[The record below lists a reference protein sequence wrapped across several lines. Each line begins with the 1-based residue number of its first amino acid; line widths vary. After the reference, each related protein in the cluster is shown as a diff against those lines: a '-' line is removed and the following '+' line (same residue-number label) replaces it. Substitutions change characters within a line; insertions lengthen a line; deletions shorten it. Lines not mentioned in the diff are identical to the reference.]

1 MKRRRRHPA
10 GALMASS
17 PSGLGYFLSMQRLR
31 RAVGRFWQK
40 GYEDNLT
47 GLAAMVSYNLLLSL
61 FPVALIALFI
71 GGRVLRS
78 PEITQSVLDDLQKL
92 FPSAT
97 ESDLRSALRSV
108 RSSTGTVGILALVGS
123 AWVASS
129 FWGGLDSAFCRIYNL
144 PCRSWVRQK
153 VFALGMLVV
162 VLAFFAAS
170 VAIPA
175 IQGLWVSSARDLPL
189 GLSHVRGLVYGVSLV
204 ASLVLLFA
212 ILCLFYW
219 RVPKGA
225 IPWTCVW
232 PGALGATIAMALVDW
247 GFPLY
252 LAEASTLRSVK
263 GVVVFVLIALV
274 WCWALSII
282 LLAGAVVNERRFEER
297 RDGRFTVSAFEQRD
311 AVHSSPR

>member
-1 MKRRRRHPA
+1 
-10 GALMASS
+10 
-17 PSGLGYFLSMQRLR
+17 MQRVR
-31 RAVGRFWQK
+31 RAVARFWGK

-47 GLAAMVSYNLLLSL
+47 GLAAMVAYSLLLSL
-61 FPVALIALFI
+61 FPVALIALFVA
-71 GGRVLRS
+71 GRVLGS
-78 PEITQSVLDDLQKL
+78 DEVTQSVLRDLQRL

-97 ESDLRSALRSV
+97 EGDLRAALRSV
-108 RSSTGTVGILALVGS
+108 RSSSTTAGVLALVAS
-123 AWVASS
+123 AWVAAS
-129 FWGGLDSAFCRIYNL
+129 FWGALDTAFCRIYQL

-204 ASLVLLFA
+204 ASLVLLLA
-212 ILCLFYW
+212 ILCLIYW

-282 LLAGAVVNERRFEER
+282 LLAGAVVNELRFEDR
-297 RDGRFTVSAFEQRD
+297 RDSRFSLSAFEQRES
-311 AVHSSPR
+311 VHSSPP

>member
-1 MKRRRRHPA
+1 
-10 GALMASS
+10 
-17 PSGLGYFLSMQRLR
+17 MQRLR
-31 RAVGRFWQK
+31 RALSRFWQK

-47 GLAAMVSYNLLLSL
+47 GLAAMVAYNLLLSL

-71 GGRVLRS
+71 AGRVLRS

-123 AWVASS
+123 AWVACS
-129 FWGGLDSAFCRIYNL
+129 FWGGLDTAFCRIYHL

-170 VAIPA
+170 VAIPVL
-175 IQGLWVSSARDLPL
+175 QGLWVSTARDLPL
-189 GLSHVRGLVYGVSLV
+189 GLDNVRGLVYAVSLL
-204 ASLVLLFA
+204 ASLVLLFGM
-212 ILCLFYW
+212 LCLIYW

-232 PGALGATIAMALVDW
+232 PGALGATLAMAAVDW
-247 GFPLY
+247 LFPLY
-252 LAEASTLRSVK
+252 LAEASTLRTVR
-263 GVVVFVLIALV
+263 GVVVFVLIALI
-274 WCWALSII
+274 WCWALSLI
-282 LLAGAVVNERRFEER
+282 LLSGAVVNELRFEAR
-297 RDGRFTVSAFEQRD
+297 RAGRFRMSASDLPEPVR
-311 AVHSSPR
+311 SSPG

>member
-1 MKRRRRHPA
+1 
-10 GALMASS
+10 
-17 PSGLGYFLSMQRLR
+17 MQRLR
-31 RAVGRFWQK
+31 RAIGRFWQK
-40 GYEDNLT
+40 GYEDGLT
-47 GLAAMVSYNLLLSL
+47 GLAAMVAYNLLLSL

-71 GGRVLRS
+71 AGRVLQS
-78 PEITQSVLDDLQKL
+78 DDITRSVLDDLQKL

-129 FWGGLDSAFCRIYNL
+129 FWGALDTAFCRIYHL

-162 VLAFFAAS
+162 VLVFFAAS

-175 IQGLWVSSARDLPL
+175 LQSLWVSSARDLPL
-189 GLSHVRGLVYGVSLV
+189 GLDHVRGLVYAVSLI
-204 ASLVLLFA
+204 ASLVLLFGM
-212 ILCLFYW
+212 LCLIYW

-232 PGALGATIAMALVDW
+232 PGALGSTAAMAAVDW
-247 GFPLY
+247 LFPLY
-252 LAEASTLRSVK
+252 LAEASTLRTVK
-263 GVVVFVLIALV
+263 GVVVFVLIALI
-274 WCWALSII
+274 WCWALSLI
-282 LLAGAVVNERRFEER
+282 LLSGAVVNELRFEAR
-297 RDGRFTVSAFEQRD
+297 RQSRFTLSGIDPREPVR
-311 AVHSSPR
+311 SSPG

>member
-47 GLAAMVSYNLLLSL
+47 GLAAMVAYSLLLSL

-71 GGRVLRS
+71 AGRVLRS
-78 PEITQSVLDDLQKL
+78 DEVTQSVLYDLQRL

-97 ESDLRSALRSV
+97 EADLRSALRSV
-108 RSSTGTVGILALVGS
+108 RSSSTTAGVLALVGS
-123 AWVASS
+123 AWVAAS
-129 FWGGLDSAFCRIYNL
+129 FWGALDTAFCRIYQL

-175 IQGLWVSSARDLPL
+175 IQSLWASSARDLPL
-189 GLSHVRGLVYGVSLV
+189 GLSQVKGLVYGVSLL

-212 ILCLFYW
+212 I
-219 RVPKGA
+219 
-225 IPWTCVW
+225 
-232 PGALGATIAMALVDW
+232 
-247 GFPLY
+247 
-252 LAEASTLRSVK
+252 
-263 GVVVFVLIALV
+263 
-274 WCWALSII
+274 
-282 LLAGAVVNERRFEER
+282 
-297 RDGRFTVSAFEQRD
+297 
-311 AVHSSPR
+311 

>member
-1 MKRRRRHPA
+1 
-10 GALMASS
+10 
-17 PSGLGYFLSMQRLR
+17 MQRVR
-31 RAVGRFWQK
+31 RAVVRFWGK

-47 GLAAMVSYNLLLSL
+47 GLAAMVAYSLLLSL
-61 FPVALIALFI
+61 FPVALIALFVA
-71 GGRVLRS
+71 GRVLRS
-78 PEITQSVLDDLQKL
+78 EEVTLSVLNDLQRL

-97 ESDLRSALRSV
+97 EADLRSALRSV
-108 RSSTGTVGILALVGS
+108 RSSSTTAGVLALVGS
-123 AWVASS
+123 LWVATS
-129 FWGGLDSAFCRIYNL
+129 FWGALDTAFCRIYHL

-153 VFALGMLVV
+153 IFALGMLVV

-175 IQGLWVSSARDLPL
+175 IQGLWVSSAHDLPL
-189 GLSHVRGLVYGVSLV
+189 GLNHVPGLVYGVSLL

-212 ILCLFYW
+212 ILCVIYW

-252 LAEASTLRSVK
+252 LAEASTLRSVR

-274 WCWALSII
+274 WCWALSVI
-282 LLAGAVVNERRFEER
+282 LLAGAVVNELRFEDR
-297 RDGRFTVSAFEQRD
+297 RRGRFTLSGFEQREP
-311 AVHSSPR
+311 ARSSPD

>member
-1 MKRRRRHPA
+1 
-10 GALMASS
+10 
-17 PSGLGYFLSMQRLR
+17 MQRVR
-31 RAVGRFWQK
+31 RAVARFWGK

-47 GLAAMVSYNLLLSL
+47 GLAAMVAYSLLLSL
-61 FPVALIALFI
+61 FPVALIALFVA
-71 GGRVLRS
+71 GRVLRS
-78 PEITQSVLDDLQKL
+78 EEVTQSVLNDLQRL

-97 ESDLRSALRSV
+97 EADLRSALRSV
-108 RSSTGTVGILALVGS
+108 RASSTTAGVLALVGS
-123 AWVASS
+123 AWVAAS
-129 FWGGLDSAFCRIYNL
+129 FWGALDTAFCRIYHL

-162 VLAFFAAS
+162 VLAFFAAT

-189 GLSHVRGLVYGVSLV
+189 GLSHVKGLVYGVSLL
-204 ASLVLLFA
+204 ASLLLLFA
-212 ILCLFYW
+212 ILCVIYW

-252 LAEASTLRSVK
+252 LAEASTLRSVR

-274 WCWALSII
+274 WCWALSVI
-282 LLAGAVVNERRFEER
+282 LLCGAVVNELRFEDKR
-297 RDGRFTVSAFEQRD
+297 ATSFTMSGFEQPE
-311 AVHSSPR
+311 AAHSSRR

>member
-1 MKRRRRHPA
+1 
-10 GALMASS
+10 
-17 PSGLGYFLSMQRLR
+17 MQRVR
-31 RAVGRFWQK
+31 RAVARFWGK

-47 GLAAMVSYNLLLSL
+47 GLAAMVAYSLLLSL
-61 FPVALIALFI
+61 FPVALIALFVA
-71 GGRVLRS
+71 GRVLRS
-78 PEITQSVLDDLQKL
+78 EEVTQSVLADLQRL

-97 ESDLRSALRSV
+97 EADLRSALRSV
-108 RSSTGTVGILALVGS
+108 RSSSTTAGVLALVGS
-123 AWVASS
+123 VWVATS
-129 FWGGLDSAFCRIYNL
+129 FWGALDTAFCRIYHL

-175 IQGLWVSSARDLPL
+175 IQGLWVSSAHDLPL
-189 GLSHVRGLVYGVSLV
+189 GLNRVPGLVYGVSLL

-212 ILCLFYW
+212 ILCVIYW

-232 PGALGATIAMALVDW
+232 PGALVATLAMALVDW

-274 WCWALSII
+274 WCWALSLI
-282 LLAGAVVNERRFEER
+282 LLAGAVVNELRFEDR
-297 RDGRFTVSAFEQRD
+297 RDSRFSLSAFEQRES
-311 AVHSSPR
+311 VRSSPP

>member
-1 MKRRRRHPA
+1 MRRV
-10 GALMASS
+10 
-17 PSGLGYFLSMQRLR
+17 R
-31 RAVGRFWQK
+31 RAVARFWGK

-47 GLAAMVSYNLLLSL
+47 GLAAMVAYSLLLSL
-61 FPVALIALFI
+61 FPVALIALFVA
-71 GGRVLRS
+71 GRVLRS
-78 PEITQSVLDDLQKL
+78 EEVTQSVLNDLQRL

-97 ESDLRSALRSV
+97 EADLRSALRSV
-108 RSSTGTVGILALVGS
+108 RSSSTTAGVLALVGS
-123 AWVASS
+123 AWVATS
-129 FWGGLDSAFCRIYNL
+129 FWGALDTAFCRIYHL

-175 IQGLWVSSARDLPL
+175 IQGLWAASAHDLPL
-189 GLSHVRGLVYGVSLV
+189 GLNHVEGLVYAVSLA

-212 ILCLFYW
+212 ILCLIYW

-232 PGALGATIAMALVDW
+232 PGALVATLAMALVDW

-274 WCWALSII
+274 WCWALSLI
-282 LLAGAVVNERRFEER
+282 LLAGAVVNELRFEDR
-297 RDGRFTVSAFEQRD
+297 RDGRFSLSAFEQRER
-311 AVHSSPR
+311 VRSSPP

>member
-1 MKRRRRHPA
+1 
-10 GALMASS
+10 
-17 PSGLGYFLSMQRLR
+17 MQRVR
-31 RAVGRFWQK
+31 RAVARFWGK

-47 GLAAMVSYNLLLSL
+47 GLAAMVAYSLLLSL
-61 FPVALIALFI
+61 FPVALIALFVA
-71 GGRVLRS
+71 GRVLRS
-78 PEITQSVLDDLQKL
+78 EEVTQSVLADLQRL

-97 ESDLRSALRSV
+97 EADLRSALRSV
-108 RSSTGTVGILALVGS
+108 RSSSTTAGVLALVGS
-123 AWVASS
+123 VWVATS
-129 FWGGLDSAFCRIYNL
+129 FWGALDTAFCRIYHL

-175 IQGLWVSSARDLPL
+175 IQGLWVSSAHDLPL
-189 GLSHVRGLVYGVSLV
+189 GLNRVPGLVYGVSLL

-212 ILCLFYW
+212 ILCVIYW

-232 PGALGATIAMALVDW
+232 PGALVATLAMALVDW

-274 WCWALSII
+274 WCWALSLI
-282 LLAGAVVNERRFEER
+282 LLAGAVVNELRFEDR
-297 RDGRFTVSAFEQRD
+297 RENRFSLSAFEQRD
-311 AVHSSPR
+311 SVHSSPP

>member
-1 MKRRRRHPA
+1 V
-10 GALMASS
+10 
-17 PSGLGYFLSMQRLR
+17 QRVR
-31 RAVGRFWQK
+31 RAVARFWGK

-47 GLAAMVSYNLLLSL
+47 GLAAMVAYSLLLSL

-71 GGRVLRS
+71 AGRVLRS
-78 PEITQSVLDDLQKL
+78 DEVTQSVLYDLQRL

-97 ESDLRSALRSV
+97 EADLRSALRSV
-108 RSSTGTVGILALVGS
+108 RSSSTTAGVLALVGS
-123 AWVASS
+123 AWVAAS
-129 FWGGLDSAFCRIYNL
+129 FWGALDTAFCRIYQL

-175 IQGLWVSSARDLPL
+175 IQGLWVNSAHDLPL
-189 GLSHVRGLVYGVSLV
+189 GLSHVQGLVYGVSLV

-212 ILCLFYW
+212 ILCLIYW

-232 PGALGATIAMALVDW
+232 PGAFGATIAMALVDW

-282 LLAGAVVNERRFEER
+282 LLAGAVVNELRFEER

>member
-1 MKRRRRHPA
+1 
-10 GALMASS
+10 
-17 PSGLGYFLSMQRLR
+17 MQRLR
-31 RAVGRFWQK
+31 RALGRFWQK

-47 GLAAMVSYNLLLSL
+47 GLAAMVAYNLLLSL

-71 GGRVLRS
+71 AGRVLRS
-78 PEITQSVLDDLQKL
+78 EEITQSVLDDLQKL

-170 VAIPA
+170 VAIPVL
-175 IQGLWVSSARDLPL
+175 QGLWVSTAKDLPF
-189 GLSHVRGLVYGVSLV
+189 GLSGVRGLVYAVSLI
-204 ASLVLLFA
+204 ASLMLLFA
-212 ILCLFYW
+212 MLCLIYW

-225 IPWTCVW
+225 IPWTCIW
-232 PGALGATIAMALVDW
+232 PGALGATIAMAAVDW
-247 GFPLY
+247 LFPLY
-252 LAEASTLRSVK
+252 LAEASTLRTVR
-263 GVVVFVLIALV
+263 GVVVFVLIALI
-274 WCWALSII
+274 WCWALSLI
-282 LLAGAVVNERRFEER
+282 LLSGAVVNELRFETR
-297 RDGRFTVSAFEQRD
+297 RLSRFAVSGFDSAEPVR
-311 AVHSSPR
+311 SSPG

>member
-1 MKRRRRHPA
+1 
-10 GALMASS
+10 
-17 PSGLGYFLSMQRLR
+17 MQRVR
-31 RAVGRFWQK
+31 RAVARFWGK

-47 GLAAMVSYNLLLSL
+47 GLAAMVAYSLLLSL
-61 FPVALIALFI
+61 FPVALIALFVA
-71 GGRVLRS
+71 GRVLRS
-78 PEITQSVLDDLQKL
+78 EEVTQSVLNDLQRL

-97 ESDLRSALRSV
+97 EADLRSALRSV
-108 RSSTGTVGILALVGS
+108 RASSTTAGVLALVGS
-123 AWVASS
+123 AWVAAS
-129 FWGGLDSAFCRIYNL
+129 FWGALDTAFCRIYHL

-162 VLAFFAAS
+162 VLAFFAAT

-189 GLSHVRGLVYGVSLV
+189 GLSHVKGLVYGVSLL
-204 ASLVLLFA
+204 ASLLLLFA
-212 ILCLFYW
+212 ILCVIYW

-252 LAEASTLRSVK
+252 LAEASTLRSVR

-274 WCWALSII
+274 WCWALSVI
-282 LLAGAVVNERRFEER
+282 LLCGAVVNELRFEDKR
-297 RDGRFTVSAFEQRD
+297 ASRFTLSGFEQPE
-311 AVHSSPR
+311 AAHSSRR